1 MRLIASAGTVLITPR
16 NPTHLDT
23 DRTNMIHKDTYRFN
37 YTRWSFRMPH
47 NTIAQLTTA
56 QSTDD
61 KAGKARIKTIIDDA
75 PLFAGLD
82 DYILKQTERMEADT
96 AKAVR
101 VKKQKETVT
110 RQTKKVTS
118 DRVMSENTAKVQKTV
133 SVTDNSMLLSVT
145 ETCALLKISRATLV
159 RMDKS
164 GQLPGRL
171 KMGGSVRFHR
181 ETVESW
187 LRSLITTRP
196 APP

>member
-1 MRLIASAGTVLITPR
+1 
-16 NPTHLDT
+16 
-23 DRTNMIHKDTYRFN
+23 
-37 YTRWSFRMPH
+37 MPH